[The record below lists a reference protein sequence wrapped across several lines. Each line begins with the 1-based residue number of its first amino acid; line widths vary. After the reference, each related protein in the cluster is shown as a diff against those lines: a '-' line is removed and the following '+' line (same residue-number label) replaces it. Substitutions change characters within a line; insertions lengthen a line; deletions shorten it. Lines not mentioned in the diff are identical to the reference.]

1 MYEINYVHVQHLSYK
16 NIFSAM
22 LLYILMEVRTESST
36 LRKMDRW
43 FILLY
48 YTIWWISLGKMTL
61 SLLASSNTVGTST
74 LMPIF
79 GVGFWGVKLFQFFSR
94 LVLLIVSVRKSGK
107 GKEYVLKLLFILILL
122 TVSSIHITLRVS
134 CFQIFLQ
141 RVLYKR
147 SA

>member
-1 MYEINYVHVQHLSYK
+1 MYMYSIYRLKTFSVQCYYIYSWKKELSLVHSGK
-16 NIFSAM
+16 W
-22 LLYILMEVRTESST
+22 TGG
-36 LRKMDRW
+36 
-43 FILLY
+43 

-122 TVSSIHITLRVS
+122 TVSSIHITLRFS